1 MNSDIFYFLFKI
13 DVLSDPQ
20 ERAWYDKHRDALLR
34 GLTSSEG
41 DVEGIDLFQYF
52 SASCY
57 KGYDNSDGGWDKKEL
72 SEISYLSIL

>member
-1 MNSDIFYFLFKI
+1 MDVLFFYI

-20 ERAWYDKHRDALLR
+20 ERAWYDNHRDALLR

-41 DVEGIDLFQYF
+41 DVDGIDLFQYF

-57 KGYDNSDGGWDKKEL
+57 EGYDDSDGG
-72 SEISYLSIL
+72 

>member
-57 KGYDNSDGGWDKKEL
+57 KGYDNSDGG
-72 SEISYLSIL
+72 

>member
-41 DVEGIDLFQYF
+41 DVDGIDLFQYF

-57 KGYDNSDGGWDKKEL
+57 EGYDDSDGG
-72 SEISYLSIL
+72 